1 MPKYDDPVGKGGLWL
16 AESKSGNKYMFGE
29 ITFQYNGHSV
39 TCKLAVFKN
48 TRKEGKQPDYNI
60 FVNDSFPAKAKEIKK
75 PEPTSQAKIEEDIPF

>member
-39 TCKLAVFKN
+39 TCKMAIFKN
-48 TRKEGKQPDYNI
+48 TRKEGKQPDYNV
-60 FVNDSFPAKAKEIKK
+60 FVNDAFPAKEKEVKK
-75 PEPTSQAKIEEDIPF
+75 PEPKQEAKTEEDIPF